1 MERRTILKVLAA
13 IPLLGW
19 FVPFAEPMASPAP
32 VGYLLQTV
40 IFRQS
45 PDGPHMFDDGTDTS
59 LGAVWQ
65 SFHEVWEIRDG
76 QQVRRVLQR
85 AGCKHRVVSK
95 DERHSY
101 TFSDYNNID
110 RFACDDPNAT
120 YLQDVSDEHPS

>member
-1 MERRTILKVLAA
+1 MERRTVLKVLAA

-19 FVPFAEPMASPAP
+19 FVRLVEPAALAP
-32 VGYLLQTV
+32 VDYLEHTV

-45 PDGPHMFDDGTDTS
+45 PDGPCMFDDGADTS

-65 SFHEVWEIRDG
+65 SFHEVWEIRDR
-76 QQVRRVLQR
+76 QRFRRVSQL

-120 YLQDVSDEHPS
+120 YLQDVSDEHAP